1 MRPIAIKSQDELNVL
16 KPQLKTV
23 ESELEKLRIQ
33 LYNSQT
39 ELRLLKSQNQ
49 LFETEL
55 KRLRTKLYQST

>member
-23 ESELEKLRIQ
+23 ESELEKLRSQ

-39 ELRLLKSQNQ
+39 ELKLLKSQNQ
-49 LFETEL
+49 LLEVEL
-55 KRLRTKLYQST
+55 ERLRTKLYQTS